1 MWVYLTRASRYL
13 ALLTACISMA
23 GSLYFSLVLHW
34 PPCDLCWYQ
43 RICMYPLALIIVVNT
58 LRRESGLEHYVL
70 PLSLIGAVIAMYHYL
85 LQKTDWFTAPMC
97 LSGVPCSGD
106 YLNWFGVITIPLLA
120 LVAFVLI
127 TVFTLISGLEAA
139 ADGEENRPTASKP
152 PVLPV
157 AMIVGGVAL
166 AFGVAAWLHG

>member
-1 MWVYLTRASRYL
+1 MLAYIPRVSRYP
-13 ALLTACISMA
+13 ALLTACVATA

-43 RICMYPLALIIVVNT
+43 RICMYPLTVIIAVNT
-58 LRRESGLEHYVL
+58 LRQDGGLEHYVM
-70 PLSLIGAVIAMYHYL
+70 PLSLTGAVIAMYHFL

-97 LSGVPCSGD
+97 LSGVPCTGD

-120 LVAFVLI
+120 LIAFVLI
-127 TVFTLISGLEAA
+127 VVFTLATGLQ
-139 ADGEENRPTASKP
+139 ADDNTDEYRPAPIKR
-152 PVLPV
+152 PVVPV
-157 AMIVGGVAL
+157 ALIVGSVAL